1 LSKEDL
7 RFKDLLIDGLESEHM
22 NYHLQKLIDLGLVLK
37 SDRGY
42 SLTDQGKD
50 YTNLMDDAIS
60 EVEKQP
66 KTSVIVVVGRKNK
79 ETEKDEFLMNRRLR
93 QPYFG
98 KVATITGKV
107 RFGETLEE
115 AVLREL
121 FEESRL
127 TAKTVKLVGIY
138 HKLRVRETET
148 VQDVLFYRHFVTDVS
163 GEFIDR
169 IPFQENF
176 WAPRE
181 DILQRNDL
189 YDNFTLD
196 SIDDYLAMPLNFSED
211 KREAQDY

>member
-1 LSKEDL
+1 
-7 RFKDLLIDGLESEHM
+7 
-22 NYHLQKLIDLGLVLK
+22 
-37 SDRGY
+37 
-42 SLTDQGKD
+42 
-50 YTNLMDDAIS
+50 MDDAIS